1 MSQLMLY
8 LKQVQVIVNIAVAS
22 ANAALLI
29 ARALRIAENVY
40 PGSAKNVMQG
50 NVQYL

>member
-22 ANAALLI
+22 ANAVLLI
-29 ARALRIAENVY
+29 ARALRIAENVC
-40 PGSAKNVMQG
+40 PGSARNAMQG
-50 NVQYL
+50 NVQHL